1 MTLTSTQLREL
12 AEAATPGT
20 WRVAHHGTVEIE
32 APPNQLVADLGVIGR
47 AETDARLLVALRNEL
62 PRIIADRELAEACE
76 RLDLSGLRDRT
87 SPFSN
92 GLSTHEL
99 AVLAIKMSIGD
110 ACGYCGN
117 PSPKCY
123 CWNDE

>member
-12 AEAATPGT
+12 KAHASIRSGGVPTDEVRDAEAAL
-20 WRVAHHGTVEIE
+20 I
-32 APPNQLVADLGVIGR
+32 
-47 AETDARLLVALRNEL
+47 VALRNEL